1 MDVPGVVRK
10 FHKTLLSWDY
20 FGICDKAEA
29 GGGVFPDLKNVP
41 TTFKDI
47 QARPAAARP
56 PPHRAPCACARARR
70 RPVRSHGRR
79 RRTLRRRAVFTL
91 DRCCRTHLGAGV
103 QARFRAAHPGGVL
116 GAHAAGD

>member
-20 FGICDKAEA
+20 FGICDKADA

-47 QARPAAARP
+47 QARRPLCARP
-56 PPHRAPCACARARR
+56 PPASRAAAAAGPPRR
-70 RPVRSHGRR
+70 SRR
-79 RRTLRRRAVFTL
+79 RRQAHRAL
-91 DRCCRTHLGAGV
+91 LPH
-103 QARFRAAHPGGVL
+103 ARPHPPGGP
-116 GAHAAGD
+116 GNKRRSTSACSSR